1 MIVWSWPPL
10 RRHGALLR
18 EPGAAAEP
26 PADYGRPGGRRR
38 PVPGSGA
45 GDGGPGLLRA
55 ACTFQSGRGRRSP
68 RPLPVPEDRL
78 ARVRPP
84 ARVAVSPEDI
94 EWLAGEVPASYRALR
109 LVGGVLGLRWGEVV
123 GLRMADV
130 DFLRRTITVRQVVEE
145 MAGQMDIAAEAK
157 SAARPRTLSTPLS
170 ASGFFIDEVADHVA
184 RFRTDGRSDP
194 LSLAGGSRE
203 LLQRVRSPCTPAWWT
218 SGPSWATAARQYAD
232 LRFDAGALPL
242 AIPTPEHRVRRT
254 EHDRRARDQRIC
266 VRVMAS

>member
-55 ACTFQSGRGRRSP
+55 ACTVQCGRGRRSP

-109 LVGGVLGLRWGEVV
+109 LVGGVLGLRWGEAV

-145 MAGQMDIAAEAK
+145 MAGHMDIAAEAK

-194 LSLAGGSRE
+194 LSLAGGVSRASSTRTLTVYAGMVDE
-203 LLQRVRSPCTPAWWT
+203 WTFVGNSGTAVRRSPIRRGCP
-218 SGPSWATAARQYAD
+218 TARHSH
-232 LRFDAGALPL
+232 AGAPCS
-242 AIPTPEHRVRRT
+242 T
-254 EHDRRARDQRIC
+254 D
-266 VRVMAS
+266 